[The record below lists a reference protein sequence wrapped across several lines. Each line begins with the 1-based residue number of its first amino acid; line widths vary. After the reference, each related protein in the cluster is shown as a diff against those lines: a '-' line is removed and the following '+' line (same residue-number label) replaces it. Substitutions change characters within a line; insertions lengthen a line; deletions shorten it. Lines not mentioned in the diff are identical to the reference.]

1 LQRVLGAAETRERFR
16 QAETH
21 FTRERV
27 LSFESVAVLILR
39 GHKLSLQNALN
50 KFFGALGEVFQ
61 VPTTSAYCQ
70 ARQKIQPEL
79 FRHLNE
85 VVRQDFY
92 ALYGGDGQVK
102 LWHGPRV
109 LGADGTYVNLPD
121 TPETRASFSVQSN
134 QRAESERVQAWA
146 SVLYDLRNDLGL
158 DATLGA
164 KQAEKKAL
172 FESHW
177 AATQPGDVLVLD
189 RNYADYSVMAWA
201 VKGGREVVI
210 RFPRNRFTVVNP
222 FWAADT
228 QEQLVT
234 LSVPPKARRFVKEHH
249 LPRQVQLRLIK
260 VVLGSGEI
268 EVVGTTLLDQS
279 RYPHTEFKEVY
290 GWRWG
295 EETYFDRIKNIFEL
309 ERFSGSTLTAI
320 NQDFYGVIFLASL
333 ESVLTRPAQAA
344 LSTLSQQR
352 GCQTVAQVNRAVSYV
367 ALVDR
372 VVELLADPRRSP
384 EAVWAE
390 LHHLFQ
396 TNPTRQRA
404 GRKVDRPKLT
414 HARRLWFQ
422 RYIKRIIA

>member
-1 LQRVLGAAETRERFR
+1 MV
-16 QAETH
+16 
-21 FTRERV
+21 
-27 LSFESVAVLILR
+27 
-39 GHKLSLQNALN
+39 
-50 KFFGALGEVFQ
+50 
-61 VPTTSAYCQ
+61 
-70 ARQKIQPEL
+70 
-79 FRHLNE
+79 
-85 VVRQDFY
+85 
-92 ALYGGDGQVK
+92 
-102 LWHGPRV
+102 
-109 LGADGTYVNLPD
+109 
-121 TPETRASFSVQSN
+121 
-134 QRAESERVQAWA
+134 
-146 SVLYDLRNDLGL
+146 
-158 DATLGA
+158 
-164 KQAEKKAL
+164 
-172 FESHW
+172 
-177 AATQPGDVLVLD
+177 VLD
-189 RNYADYSVMAWA
+189 
-201 VKGGREVVI
+201 
-210 RFPRNRFTVVNP
+210 
-222 FWAADT
+222 
-228 QEQLVT
+228 
-234 LSVPPKARRFVKEHH
+234 
-249 LPRQVQLRLIK
+249 
-260 VVLGSGEI
+260 SGEI

-279 RYPHTEFKEVY
+279 RYLHTEFKEVY

-320 NQDFYGVIFLASL
+320 TQDFYGVIFLASL